1 MAGTGR
7 AFGLPAQGMA
17 TAPPRTSGLPHL
29 SLEDV
34 WRGAL
39 PEGTELVAGSVG
51 MQREAVW
58 CSPLKARAPAFPP
71 LRGGGLVLVDTSL
84 LTLVDPRLT
93 LVRLLDALAA
103 QGVAGLGPSGAAP
116 SEARARAG
124 APVVPFGV
132 RPPGRGVRDV
142 AARGL

>member
-1 MAGTGR
+1 MAGAGR

-39 PEGTELVAGSVG
+39 PEGTELVAGNVG

-71 LRGGGLVLVDTSL
+71 LRGGELVLVDTSL

-103 QGVAGLGPSGAAP
+103 QGVAGPGPPGAP
-116 SEARARAG
+116 TPQARQRAG
-124 APVVPFGV
+124 APGLPPLGP
-132 RPPGRGVRDV
+132 PPG
-142 AARGL
+142 